1 MIIRLC
7 RSRTMLTESCERFRR
22 TITIR
27 LLCRPA
33 GLIGHKTSWR
43 CSPGGKKTAT
53 SLSFVLLV
61 SSLFSVLQATDPCNA
76 VELEHSFFDI
86 VNVKEKFHLARRMAE
101 LGNVSLKIFLHLFR
115 EIAQTQTAHL
125 VIPFDDRLGIFLC
138 CVLAYP

>member
-1 MIIRLC
+1 MIILLC

-33 GLIGHKTSWR
+33 GLIGHKISWC
-43 CSPGGKKTAT
+43 CSPGGKKKAT

-61 SSLFSVLQATDPCNA
+61 SSLFSVLRATNPCNA

-86 VNVKEKFHLARRMAE
+86 VNVEEE
-101 LGNVSLKIFLHLFR
+101 LHFAWWV
-115 EIAQTQTAHL
+115 
-125 VIPFDDRLGIFLC
+125 
-138 CVLAYP
+138 